1 MVQKFIIG
9 MLENLKNRHII
20 LASASPRRRF
30 LLKQLDIE
38 FTSMSAEVDESIPE
52 GMSPDNIAVFLAE
65 KKASHFEELL
75 EDPKN
80 ILITADTLVLINGK
94 ILGKPVDM
102 EDAKAMLRQLSGN
115 MHQVVT
121 GVCIRSREKNRSFTD
136 WTDVYFKDFSPEE
149 IDYYLSHYKPYDK
162 AGAYGAQEWIGYT
175 GIRRLE
181 GSYFNVMGLPVQ
193 RLYEELCR
201 F

>member
-1 MVQKFIIG
+1 
-9 MLENLKNRHII
+9 MLEHLKNRNII

-38 FTSMSAEVDESIPE
+38 FTSISAEVDESIQE
-52 GMSPDNIAVFLAE
+52 GMPPDEIAVFLAE
-65 KKASHFEELL
+65 KKAGHFQDLL

-94 ILGKPVDM
+94 ILVKPNDL
-102 EDAKAMLRQLSGN
+102 EDARLMLQNLSGN

-121 GVCIRSREKNRSFTD
+121 GVCIRSRDKSRSFTD
-136 WTDVYFKDFSPEE
+136 WTDVYFKSLSSQE
-149 IDYYLSHYKPYDK
+149 IDYYLNHYKPYDK
-162 AGAYGAQEWIGYT
+162 AGAYGAQEWIGYI
-175 GIRRLE
+175 GIKRLE

-193 RLYEELCR
+193 RLYEELSR

>member
-1 MVQKFIIG
+1 
-9 MLENLKNRHII
+9 MLDHLKNRNII

-38 FTSMSAEVDESIPE
+38 FTSVSAEVDESFSE
-52 GMSPDNIAVFLAE
+52 GMTPDEIAIFLAE
-65 KKASHFEELL
+65 KKAGHFEELL

-80 ILITADTLVLINGK
+80 ILITADTLVLINGH
-94 ILGKPVDM
+94 ILGKPDGKENAV
-102 EDAKAMLRQLSGN
+102 KMLRTLSGN

-121 GVCIRSREKNRSFTD
+121 GVCIHSRDKSRSFTA
-136 WTDVYFKDFSPEE
+136 WTDVYFKPLSDTE
-149 IDYYLSHYKPYDK
+149 IDYYLSHYEPYDK
-162 AGAYGAQEWIGYT
+162 AGAYGAQEWIGYI
-175 GIRRLE
+175 GIERLE

-193 RLYEELCR
+193 KLYEELCR